1 MVYDYTTLQILVE
14 VGRCLK
20 AVIRRHPFLALFI
33 AAMVCLGLLFAFY
46 VYYFHFQVWSRY
58 RLIGDAEHWV
68 EASLNVIAVL
78 LAILVFM
85 GFGLVVLM
93 QRHAHRLEREIFERS
108 EAEKEREEM
117 KQALLQS
124 QKLEA
129 VGMLAGGI
137 AHNFNNILY
146 AIQGYVQMARSD
158 ADSDTISYQNLG
170 KVLEAVDRGQELVQ
184 GILCFSRREHYHLE
198 QICLKEVLESAIKLL
213 HSTLPASVELEV
225 NIDIGISLL
234 NGNRT
239 QLQQVFINIIRN
251 AADSL
256 GEKGKIVVQAT
267 VESDVEGLKALR
279 PGLPY
284 SAYFVVNIA
293 DNGTGMSEET
303 LRHLFEP
310 FFTTKDVGKGTG
322 LGLATA
328 RSIVRDHRGEMVV
341 QSAPNK
347 GSTFIVLL
355 PVSAGEK
362 EKR

>member
-1 MVYDYTTLQILVE
+1 MDN
-14 VGRCLK
+14 
-20 AVIRRHPFLALFI
+20 
-33 AAMVCLGLLFAFY
+33 
-46 VYYFHFQVWSRY
+46 
-58 RLIGDAEHWV
+58 AERWI
-68 EASLNVIAVL
+68 EPALNVIAL
-78 LAILVFM
+78 LMSILVFM
-85 GFGLVVLM
+85 AFGLIVLM
-93 QRHAHRLEREIFERS
+93 HRHARRLEREIFERS
-108 EAEKEREEM
+108 EAEKEREDM
-117 KQALLQS
+117 KRALLQS

-158 ADSDTISYQNLG
+158 VDRETISYQNLG
-170 KVLEAVDRGQELVQ
+170 KVLEAVERGQELVQ

-198 QICLKEVLESAIKLL
+198 KVCLKEVLESAIKLL
-213 HSTLPASVELEV
+213 HSTLPASVELSV
-225 NIDIGISLL
+225 SIDIGTSLL
-234 NGNRT
+234 EGNRT

-256 GEKGKIVVQAT
+256 GEKGKIVVQVAI
-267 VESDVEGLKALR
+267 ESDVEGLKLLR

-284 SAYFVVNIA
+284 PAYFVVSIV
-293 DNGTGMSEET
+293 DNGSGMSEDT
-303 LRHLFEP
+303 VRHLFEP

-341 QSAPNK
+341 QSVPNK

-355 PVSAGEK
+355 PVSSGGK
-362 EKR
+362 EKK

>member
-1 MVYDYTTLQILVE
+1 MVTILLAVVVLLTL
-14 VGRCLK
+14 G
-20 AVIRRHPFLALFI
+20 LAL
-33 AAMVCLGLLFAFY
+33 
-46 VYYFHFQVWSRY
+46 
-58 RLIGDAEHWV
+58 LI
-68 EASLNVIAVL
+68 
-78 LAILVFM
+78 
-85 GFGLVVLM
+85 
-93 QRHAHRLEREIFERS
+93 QRHEQSLQREVHERS

-146 AIQGYVQMARSD
+146 AIQGYVQMAR
-158 ADSDTISYQNLG
+158 ADVDSKTISYQNLG
-170 KVLEAVDRGQELVQ
+170 KVLEAVERGQELVQ
-184 GILCFSRREHYHLE
+184 GILCFSRREHYNLE
-198 QICLKEVLESAIKLL
+198 QVSLKEVLESAIKLL
-213 HSTLPASVELEV
+213 HSTLPASVELSV
-225 NIDIGISLL
+225 NIDLGIALL
-234 NGNRT
+234 EGNRT

-267 VESDVEGLKALR
+267 VESDAEGLKLLR
-279 PGLPY
+279 PGLPCA
-284 SAYFVVNIA
+284 AYFVVNIA
-293 DNGTGMSEET
+293 DNGSGMSEDT

-341 QSAPNK
+341 QSVPNK

-362 EKR
+362 EKK

>member
-1 MVYDYTTLQILVE
+1 MELWCVLRVIVRSHFL
-14 VGRCLK
+14 LFLSIA
-20 AVIRRHPFLALFI
+20 AVI
-33 AAMVCLGLLFAFY
+33 CLGFILFFGL
-46 VYYFHFQVWSRY
+46 YYFHFHAWHHY
-58 RLIGDAEHWV
+58 LLIYNAERWI
-68 EASLNVIAVL
+68 EPALNVIAL
-78 LAILVFM
+78 LMSILVFM
-85 GFGLVVLM
+85 AFGLVVLM
-93 QRHAHRLEREIFERS
+93 HRHACRLEREIFDRS
-108 EAEKEREEM
+108 EVVKEREEM

-158 ADSDTISYQNLG
+158 VDSKTISYQNLG
-170 KVLEAVDRGQELVQ
+170 KVLEAVERGQELVQ
-184 GILCFSRREHYHLE
+184 GILCFSRRERYHLE
-198 QICLKEVLESAIKLL
+198 QVCLKEVLESAIKLL
-213 HSTLPASVELEV
+213 HSTLPASVELLV
-225 NIDIGISLL
+225 SIDVSNALL
-234 NGNRT
+234 EGNRT

-256 GEKGKIVVQAT
+256 GEKGKIVVQVR
-267 VESDVEGLKALR
+267 VERDVDSLKLLR

-284 SAYFVVNIA
+284 TNYFVVSIA
-293 DNGTGMSEET
+293 DNGSGMSEDT

-341 QSAPNK
+341 QSVPNK

-355 PVSAGEK
+355 PVSSGEK
-362 EKR
+362 EKK

>member
-1 MVYDYTTLQILVE
+1 MA
-14 VGRCLK
+14 GCCLK
-20 AVIRRHPFLALFI
+20 EALRKKTLFALLVMLVIGLS
-33 AAMVCLGLLFAFY
+33 LLFGLY
-46 VYYFHFQVWSRY
+46 VYYFHFQVLPRY
-58 RLIGDAEHWV
+58 RLVGDAEHWV
-68 EASLNVIAVL
+68 ESSLNIIAAL

-85 GFGLVVLM
+85 GFGLVMLM
-93 QRHAHRLEREIFERS
+93 QRHAHHLEREMFERS

-146 AIQGYVQMARSD
+146 AIQGYVQMAR
-158 ADSDTISYQNLG
+158 ADVDSQTISYQNLG

-198 QICLKEVLESAIKLL
+198 RISLKDVLESAIKLL
-213 HSTLPASVELEV
+213 QSTLPASVELSV
-225 NIDIGISLL
+225 NIDLSDTFLD
-234 NGNRT
+234 GNRT

-256 GEKGKIVVQAT
+256 GEKGKIVVNA
-267 VESDVEGLKALR
+267 VIENDVEGLKLLR

-284 SAYFVVNIA
+284 AAYFVINIA
-293 DNGTGMSEET
+293 DNGSGMSEET

-341 QSAPNK
+341 HSAPNK

-362 EKR
+362 EKK

>member
-1 MVYDYTTLQILVE
+1 MKAIVRKHPLFAL
-14 VGRCLK
+14 LAA
-20 AVIRRHPFLALFI
+20 AVI
-33 AAMVCLGLLFAFY
+33 CLGLFFAFN
-46 VYYFHFQVWSRY
+46 VYYFHFQVWSKY
-58 RLIGDAEHWV
+58 RLIGNAENWV
-68 EASLNVIAVL
+68 EASLNIIAVL
-78 LAILVFM
+78 LAILVLM

-93 QRHAHRLEREIFERS
+93 QRHAHHLEREIFERS

-158 ADSDTISYQNLG
+158 VDSSTISYQNLG

-198 QICLKEVLESAIKLL
+198 QICLKEVLESAIRLL
-213 HSTLPASVELEV
+213 HSTLPASVELLT
-225 NIDIGISLL
+225 NINIGVALL
-234 NGNRT
+234 EGNRT

-256 GEKGKIVVQAT
+256 SEKGKIVVQVT
-267 VESDVEGLKALR
+267 VESDPEGLKLLR

-284 SAYFVVNIA
+284 PAYFVVNIA
-293 DNGTGMSEET
+293 DNGSGMSEET

-341 QSAPNK
+341 QSVPNK

>member
-1 MVYDYTTLQILVE
+1 M
-14 VGRCLK
+14 RCVLK
-20 AVIRRHPFLALFI
+20 AIFRSHPLFFLFI
-33 AAMVCLGLLFAFY
+33 TAVIGAGFILFFGL
-46 VYYFHFQVWSRY
+46 YYFHFHDWSHY
-58 RLIGDAEHWV
+58 LLIDNAERWI
-68 EASLNVIAVL
+68 EPALNVIAL
-78 LAILVFM
+78 LMTTLVFM
-85 GFGLVVLM
+85 ALGLVVLM
-93 QRHAHRLEREIFERS
+93 HQHSRRLEREIFERS

-158 ADSDTISYQNLG
+158 VDSHTITHQNLG

-198 QICLKEVLESAIKLL
+198 RICLKEVLESALKLL
-213 HSTLPASVELEV
+213 HSTLPASVELSISV
-225 NIDIGISLL
+225 DIGESMLE
-234 NGNRT
+234 GNRT

-256 GEKGKIVVQAT
+256 GEKGKIVVKAT
-267 VESDVEGLKALR
+267 VESDVEGLKLIR

-284 SAYFVVNIA
+284 AAYFVVNIA
-293 DNGTGMSEET
+293 DNGSGMSEET

-355 PVSAGEK
+355 PVSMGEK

>member
-1 MVYDYTTLQILVE
+1 MITVLLGVVIL
-14 VGRCLK
+14 L
-20 AVIRRHPFLALFI
+20 AV
-33 AAMVCLGLLFAFY
+33 GLLLVLHRHTRHLRKEAL
-46 VYYFHFQVWSRY
+46 QRY
-58 RLIGDAEHWV
+58 KAE
-68 EASLNVIAVL
+68 E
-78 LAILVFM
+78 
-85 GFGLVVLM
+85 
-93 QRHAHRLEREIFERS
+93 ERET
-108 EAEKEREEM
+108 M

-158 ADSDTISYQNLG
+158 VDSKTISYQNLG

-213 HSTLPASVELEV
+213 QSTLPASVELSV
-225 NIDIGISLL
+225 SINIKDALL
-234 NGNRT
+234 EGNRT
-239 QLQQVFINIIRN
+239 HLQQVFINIIRN

-256 GEKGKIVVQAT
+256 SEKGKIVVQVN
-267 VESDVEGLKALR
+267 VESDIEGLKLLR

-284 SAYFVVNIA
+284 PAYFVVNIA
-293 DNGTGMSEET
+293 DNGSGMSEET

-341 QSAPNK
+341 KSVPNK

-355 PVSAGEK
+355 PVSMGREEK
-362 EKR
+362 K

>member
-1 MVYDYTTLQILVE
+1 ME
-14 VGRCLK
+14 VGLS
-20 AVIRRHPFLALFI
+20 VITVRKFPF
-33 AAMVCLGLLFAFY
+33 LLFAATIVSLGVLIALYLFC
-46 VYYFHFQVWSRY
+46 FHFHVLPKHH
-58 RLIGDAEHWV
+58 LIGDAEHWV
-68 EASLNVIAVL
+68 ESALNFIAFLLVVL
-78 LAILVFM
+78 VLMA
-85 GFGLVVLM
+85 FGLVILM
-93 QRHAHRLEREIFERS
+93 HRHAQRLQREIFERS
-108 EAEKEREEM
+108 EAEKGCEEM

-158 ADSDTISYQNLG
+158 VDNKTISYQNLG

-184 GILCFSRREHYHLE
+184 GILCFSRREHYQLDD
-198 QICLKEVLESAIKLL
+198 ICLKDVLDSAIKLL
-213 HSTLPASVELEV
+213 QSTLPASVELSV
-225 NIDIGISLL
+225 SMPLAFSLL
-234 NGNRT
+234 KGNRT

-256 GEKGKIVVQAT
+256 GEKGRIIVSVT
-267 VESDVEGLKALR
+267 LESDADSLKLLR

-284 SAYFVVNIA
+284 PAYYVVNIA
-293 DNGTGMSEET
+293 DNGSGMSEET

-341 QSAPNK
+341 HSAPSK

-355 PVSAGEK
+355 PVSSGEK
-362 EKR
+362 EKK

>member
-1 MVYDYTTLQILVE
+1 M
-14 VGRCLK
+14 K
-20 AVIRRHPFLALFI
+20 AIVRKHPVLAVLM
-33 AAMVCLGLLFAFY
+33 AAIFSLGLFFIFY
-46 VYYFHFQVWSRY
+46 YYYLHFQIWSKY
-58 RLIGDAEHWV
+58 RLIGNAEHWV
-68 EASLNVIAVL
+68 ESSINIIAGL
-78 LAILVFM
+78 LALLVFM
-85 GFGLVVLM
+85 AFVLVILM
-93 QRHAHRLEREIFERS
+93 QRHAASLEREIFERS
-108 EAEKEREEM
+108 ELEKQSAEI

-146 AIQGYVQMARSD
+146 AVQGYVQMARSD
-158 ADSDTISYQNLG
+158 VSPESIAYQNLS
-170 KVLEAVDRGQELVQ
+170 KVLEAVDRGEELVQ
-184 GILCFSRREHYHLE
+184 GILCFSRREHYHL
-198 QICLKEVLESAIKLL
+198 QAICLREVLESAIKLL
-213 HSTLPASVELEV
+213 QSTLSATIELFAKIDLGDTCVE
-225 NIDIGISLL
+225 
-234 NGNRT
+234 GNRT

-256 GEKGKIVVQAT
+256 GEKGKIIIQAT
-267 VESDVEGLKALR
+267 IESDMESLKLLR

-284 SAYFVVNIA
+284 CHYFVVKII
-293 DNGTGMSEET
+293 DNGSGMSEET

-341 QSAPNK
+341 QSVYNK

-355 PVSAGEK
+355 PVSMEAK
-362 EKR
+362 EKK

>member
-1 MVYDYTTLQILVE
+1 MITVLLGVVIL
-14 VGRCLK
+14 L
-20 AVIRRHPFLALFI
+20 AV
-33 AAMVCLGLLFAFY
+33 GLL
-46 VYYFHFQVWSRY
+46 
-58 RLIGDAEHWV
+58 
-68 EASLNVIAVL
+68 L
-78 LAILVFM
+78 LLH
-85 GFGLVVLM
+85 
-93 QRHAHRLEREIFERS
+93 RHARHLQKEALQRCKAEEERET
-108 EAEKEREEM
+108 M

-158 ADSDTISYQNLG
+158 VDSKTISYQNLG

-213 HSTLPASVELEV
+213 QSTLPASVELSV
-225 NIDIGISLL
+225 SINVKDLL
-234 NGNRT
+234 LEGNRT
-239 QLQQVFINIIRN
+239 HLQQVFINIIRN

-256 GEKGKIVVQAT
+256 GEKGKIVVQVS
-267 VESDVEGLKALR
+267 VESDIEGLKLLR

-284 SAYFVVNIA
+284 AAYFVVNIA
-293 DNGTGMSEET
+293 DNGSGMSEET

-341 QSAPNK
+341 KSVPNK

-355 PVSAGEK
+355 PVSMGREEK
-362 EKR
+362 K

>member
-1 MVYDYTTLQILVE
+1 M
-14 VGRCLK
+14 K
-20 AVIRRHPFLALFI
+20 AAIRKHPLLALSVGALI
-33 AAMVCLGLLFAFY
+33 CLSLLFAFY

-58 RLIGDAEHWV
+58 RLIGNTEHWV
-68 EASLNVIAVL
+68 ESSLNVIAVL

-93 QRHAHRLEREIFERS
+93 QRHAHQLEREMFERA

-146 AIQGYVQMARSD
+146 AIQGYVQMARED
-158 ADSDTISYQNLG
+158 VDSQTVSYQNLG

-198 QICLKEVLESAIKLL
+198 PVCLKDVLESAIKLL
-213 HSTLPASVELEV
+213 HSTLPASVELSVEI
-225 NIDIGISLL
+225 NIGNALL
-234 NGNRT
+234 EGNRT
-239 QLQQVFINIIRN
+239 QLQQVFINLIRN

-256 GEKGKIVVQAT
+256 GEKGRVVVKA
-267 VESDVEGLKALR
+267 VLESDSEGLKLLR

-284 SAYFVVNIA
+284 AAYFVVNIT
-293 DNGTGMSEET
+293 DNGSGMSEET

-310 FFTTKDVGKGTG
+310 FFTTKDIGKGTG

-328 RSIVRDHRGEMVV
+328 RSIIRDHRGEMVV
-341 QSAPNK
+341 RSEPKK

-355 PVSAGEK
+355 PVNTGC
-362 EKR
+362 

>member
-1 MVYDYTTLQILVE
+1 MKAIVRKHPLFTLLVAAII
-14 VGRCLK
+14 CLS
-20 AVIRRHPFLALFI
+20 LFF
-33 AAMVCLGLLFAFY
+33 VFY

-58 RLIGDAEHWV
+58 RLIGDTEHWV
-68 EASLNVIAVL
+68 EATLNIIAVL

-93 QRHAHRLEREIFERS
+93 QRHAHHLEHEIFERS

-158 ADSDTISYQNLG
+158 VDSSTISYQNLG

-184 GILCFSRREHYHLE
+184 GILCFSRRDHYHLE
-198 QICLKEVLESAIKLL
+198 QICLKEVLESTIKLL
-213 HSTLPASVELEV
+213 RSTLPASVELIV
-225 NIDIGISLL
+225 NIDIRPSMLE
-234 NGNRT
+234 GNRT

-256 GEKGKIVVQAT
+256 GEKGRIIVQAA
-267 VESDVEGLKALR
+267 VESDAEGLKLLR

-284 SAYFVVNIA
+284 SAYFVVTIT
-293 DNGTGMSEET
+293 DNGSGMSEDT

-328 RSIVRDHRGEMVV
+328 RSIVRDHRGEVVV

-355 PVSAGEK
+355 PVSTGEK
-362 EKR
+362 EKK

>member
-1 MVYDYTTLQILVE
+1 MITVLLGVVIL
-14 VGRCLK
+14 L
-20 AVIRRHPFLALFI
+20 AV
-33 AAMVCLGLLFAFY
+33 GLLLLL
-46 VYYFHFQVWSRY
+46 Y
-58 RLIGDAEHWV
+58 RHTRHV
-68 EASLNVIAVL
+68 QREAL
-78 LAILVFM
+78 
-85 GFGLVVLM
+85 
-93 QRHAHRLEREIFERS
+93 QRS
-108 EAEKEREEM
+108 EADAEREKM

-158 ADSDTISYQNLG
+158 VDSETISYQNLG

-213 HSTLPASVELEV
+213 QSTLPASVELSV
-225 NIDIGISLL
+225 SIDIKDSLL
-234 NGNRT
+234 EGNRT

-256 GEKGKIVVQAT
+256 GEKGKIVVQVS
-267 VESDVEGLKALR
+267 VESDVEGLKVLR

-284 SAYFVVNIA
+284 PAYFVVNIA
-293 DNGTGMSEET
+293 DNGSGMSEDT

-341 QSAPNK
+341 QSVPNK

-355 PVSAGEK
+355 PVSMGREEK
-362 EKR
+362 K

>member
-1 MVYDYTTLQILVE
+1 MITVLLGVVIL
-14 VGRCLK
+14 L
-20 AVIRRHPFLALFI
+20 AV
-33 AAMVCLGLLFAFY
+33 GLLLLLHRHTRHLQKEAL
-46 VYYFHFQVWSRY
+46 QRY
-58 RLIGDAEHWV
+58 KAE
-68 EASLNVIAVL
+68 E
-78 LAILVFM
+78 
-85 GFGLVVLM
+85 
-93 QRHAHRLEREIFERS
+93 ERET
-108 EAEKEREEM
+108 M

-158 ADSDTISYQNLG
+158 VDSKTISYQNLG

-213 HSTLPASVELEV
+213 QSTLPASVELSV
-225 NIDIGISLL
+225 SINIKDLL
-234 NGNRT
+234 LEGNRT
-239 QLQQVFINIIRN
+239 HLQQVFINIIRN

-256 GEKGKIVVQAT
+256 GEKGKIVVQVS
-267 VESDVEGLKALR
+267 VESDVEGLKLLR

-284 SAYFVVNIA
+284 PAYFVVNIA
-293 DNGTGMSEET
+293 DNGSGMSEET

-341 QSAPNK
+341 KSVPNK

-355 PVSAGEK
+355 PVSMGREEK
-362 EKR
+362 K

>member
-1 MVYDYTTLQILVE
+1 MSTVLLCIVILM
-14 VGRCLK
+14 
-20 AVIRRHPFLALFI
+20 A
-33 AAMVCLGLLFAFY
+33 
-46 VYYFHFQVWSRY
+46 
-58 RLIGDAEHWV
+58 
-68 EASLNVIAVL
+68 AVL
-78 LAILVFM
+78 LWL
-85 GFGLVVLM
+85 L
-93 QRHAHRLEREIFERS
+93 QRHTRRLEREIAER
-108 EAEKEREEM
+108 AKIQKEHEET

-158 ADSDTISYQNLG
+158 VDSRTISYQNLG
-170 KVLEAVDRGQELVQ
+170 KVLEAVERGQELVQ

-213 HSTLPASVELEV
+213 QSTLPASVELSV
-225 NIDIGISLL
+225 NIEMSISSLE
-234 NGNRT
+234 GNRT

-256 GEKGKIVVQAT
+256 GEKGNITVQVTLENSA
-267 VESDVEGLKALR
+267 EGLKLLR

-284 SAYFVVNIA
+284 AAYFVVKIT
-293 DNGTGMSEET
+293 DNGSGMSEET

-310 FFTTKDVGKGTG
+310 FFTTKDIGKGTG

-328 RSIVRDHRGEMVV
+328 RSIVRDHRGEMLV
-341 QSAPNK
+341 QSVLNQ

-355 PVSAGEK
+355 PVSAGQK
-362 EKR
+362 EKK

>member
-1 MVYDYTTLQILVE
+1 MLITDLLGIVVLL
-14 VGRCLK
+14 L
-20 AVIRRHPFLALFI
+20 AV
-33 AAMVCLGLLFAFY
+33 GLL
-46 VYYFHFQVWSRY
+46 
-58 RLIGDAEHWV
+58 I
-68 EASLNVIAVL
+68 L
-78 LAILVFM
+78 L
-85 GFGLVVLM
+85 
-93 QRHAHRLEREIFERS
+93 QRHIRHIQREALQRS
-108 EAEKEREEM
+108 EAEEEREKM

-158 ADSDTISYQNLG
+158 VDNKTISYQNLG
-170 KVLEAVDRGQELVQ
+170 KVLEAVERGQELVQ

-213 HSTLPASVELEV
+213 QSTLPASVELSV
-225 NIDIGISLL
+225 SINIKNSLL
-234 NGNRT
+234 EGNRT
-239 QLQQVFINIIRN
+239 HLQQVFINIIRN

-256 GEKGKIVVQAT
+256 SEKGKIVVQVD
-267 VESDVEGLKALR
+267 VESDIEGLKLLR

-284 SAYFVVNIA
+284 PAYFVVNIA
-293 DNGTGMSEET
+293 DNGSGMSEET

-341 QSAPNK
+341 KSVPNK

-355 PVSAGEK
+355 PVSTGREEK
-362 EKR
+362 K

>member
-1 MVYDYTTLQILVE
+1 MVTVLLGVVIL
-14 VGRCLK
+14 L
-20 AVIRRHPFLALFI
+20 AV
-33 AAMVCLGLLFAFY
+33 GLLLLLHRHTRHLRKDAL
-46 VYYFHFQVWSRY
+46 QRY
-58 RLIGDAEHWV
+58 KAE
-68 EASLNVIAVL
+68 E
-78 LAILVFM
+78 
-85 GFGLVVLM
+85 
-93 QRHAHRLEREIFERS
+93 ERET
-108 EAEKEREEM
+108 M

-158 ADSDTISYQNLG
+158 VDSKTISYQNLG

-198 QICLKEVLESAIKLL
+198 QVCLKEVLESAIKLL
-213 HSTLPASVELEV
+213 QSTLPASVELSV
-225 NIDIGISLL
+225 SINIKDALL
-234 NGNRT
+234 EGNRT
-239 QLQQVFINIIRN
+239 HLQQVFINIIRN

-256 GEKGKIVVQAT
+256 GEKGKIVVQVN
-267 VESDVEGLKALR
+267 VESDIEGLKLLR

-284 SAYFVVNIA
+284 PAYFVVNIA
-293 DNGTGMSEET
+293 DNGSGMSEET

-341 QSAPNK
+341 KSVPNK

-355 PVSAGEK
+355 PVSMGREEK
-362 EKR
+362 K

>member
-1 MVYDYTTLQILVE
+1 M
-14 VGRCLK
+14 K
-20 AVIRRHPFLALFI
+20 AVLRKHPLYAVTAGALI
-33 AAMVCLGLLFAFY
+33 SLSLLFVFY
-46 VYYFHFQVWSRY
+46 MYYFHFQLWTRY
-58 RLIGDAEHWV
+58 RLISDTEHWV
-68 EASLNVIAVL
+68 ESSLDIIAVL
-78 LAILVFM
+78 LLILVSM
-85 GFGLVVLM
+85 GFGLVLVM
-93 QRHAHRLEREIFERS
+93 QRHAHHLEQEMLERS

-158 ADSDTISYQNLG
+158 VDSKTISYQNLG
-170 KVLEAVDRGQELVQ
+170 KVLEAVERGQELVQ

-213 HSTLPASVELEV
+213 HSTLPASVELLV

-234 NGNRT
+234 EGNRT

-256 GEKGKIVVQAT
+256 GEKGKIVVQAS
-267 VESDVEGLKALR
+267 VESDAEGLKLLR
-279 PGLPY
+279 PGLPCA
-284 SAYFVVNIA
+284 AYFVVNIA
-293 DNGTGMSEET
+293 DNGSGMSEDT

-328 RSIVRDHRGEMVV
+328 RSIVRDHRGEMMA

-362 EKR
+362 EKK